1 MLQSR
6 NFWAAV
12 VLLSVFWPVAWFLP
26 LDWLFDIMNSLAIA
40 ACVALV
46 IVYGPGLRHFL
57 MRNDLDGAHYLVAGI
72 AGFGAT
78 QAIRYTWNWLWRL
91 FDKPHGFLDSVWLAY
106 VLWISILC
114 ALMHLMARNV
124 IRGHIPNENYKTVGI
139 VVGVGIALSL
149 LVISFLEN

>member
-57 MRNDLDGAHYLVAGI
+57 MQDDRTRVN
-72 AGFGAT
+72 
-78 QAIRYTWNWLWRL
+78 
-91 FDKPHGFLDSVWLAY
+91 
-106 VLWISILC
+106 
-114 ALMHLMARNV
+114 
-124 IRGHIPNENYKTVGI
+124 RGRDVMDRSASYR
-139 VVGVGIALSL
+139 
-149 LVISFLEN
+149 